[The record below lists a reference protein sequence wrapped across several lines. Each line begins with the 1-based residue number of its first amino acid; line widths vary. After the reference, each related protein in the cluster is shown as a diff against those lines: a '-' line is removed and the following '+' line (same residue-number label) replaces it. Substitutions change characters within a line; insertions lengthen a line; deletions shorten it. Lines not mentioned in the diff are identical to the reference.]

1 MLFDIKGKNAV
12 ITGASRGIGLALAEG
27 YAKAGANLIL
37 IARNMAQGDLQR
49 LRGYGVRAESYPYD
63 LSEPEGIPALVST
76 ILTEWKRVDILVN
89 NAGAQRRNNS
99 VDFTDE
105 DWDFVNN
112 VNAKSVFILCRE
124 FGRHMIEHGGGKI
137 INFASLLSF
146 QGGLRVPAYAA
157 SKGAVMQFTKSLSNE
172 WAKLNVNV
180 NCIAP
185 GYIDTDMNTALI
197 NDPVRNEQITT
208 RIPAG
213 RWGKPDDLVGTA
225 IFLASSA
232 SDYIH
237 GITLPVDGGWLG
249 R

>member
-1 MLFDIKGKNAV
+1 MLFDIKEKNAV

-37 IARNMAQGDLQR
+37 IARNMAEADLAR

-124 FGRHMIEHGGGKI
+124 FGRHMIAQGGGKI
-137 INFASLLSF
+137 INVASMLSF
-146 QGGLRVPAYAA
+146 QGGVFVPGYAA
-157 SKGAVMQFTKSLSNE
+157 SKGGIKSLTMLMANE
-172 WAKLNVNV
+172 LAPHKICTNA
-180 NCIAP
+180 IAP
-185 GYIDTDMNTALI
+185 GYIATENTRPIRENPA
-197 NDPVRNEQITT
+197 RNQSILD

-213 RWGKPDDLVGTA
+213 RWGTPEDLMAAVV
-225 IFLASSA
+225 FLASPA
-232 SDYIH
+232 SDYMNGH
-237 GITLPVDGGWLG
+237 TLAVDGGWLA